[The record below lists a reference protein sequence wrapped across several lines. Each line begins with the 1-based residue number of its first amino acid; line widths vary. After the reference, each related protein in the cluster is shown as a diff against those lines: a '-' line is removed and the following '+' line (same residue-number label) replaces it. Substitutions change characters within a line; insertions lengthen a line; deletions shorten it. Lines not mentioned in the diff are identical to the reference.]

1 MTKDR
6 KVDILYRMAKGQQT
20 DASMEELQELRK
32 YKISVRA
39 DANYATRANITN
51 YVAAV
56 DNGYRLSFYDWCA
69 NNLQGD
75 RRRKGGSAK
84 EIANANKEQ
93 SMATVFIGWL
103 VWGIALYWIFG
114 GGVSVVACA
123 IMGAIASFVLQ
134 RCFRRAAGFT
144 LIVLPII
151 LAVIFGIYI

>member
-1 MTKDR
+1 MTKAR
-6 KVDILYRMAKGQQT
+6 KVDILYRMAKGQRT
-20 DASMEELQELRK
+20 DASTAELQELRK
-32 YKISVRA
+32 YKVSA
-39 DANYATRANITN
+39 DDANVATRANITN
-51 YVAAV
+51 YVSAV

-84 EIANANKEQ
+84 AIANANKEQ

-103 VWGIALYWIFG
+103 VWGIAFYWIFG

-123 IMGAIASFVLQ
+123 IIGAIVSFVLQ